1 MRTRN
6 IREVLVML
14 LVILVV
20 IFLWRQGGRRLV
32 QKRISHSAS
41 ILTPLINHNVLTK

>member
-20 IFLWRQGGRRLV
+20 IFLWRQGEYGDSFNNES
-32 QKRISHSAS
+32 RIALRYS
-41 ILTPLINHNVLTK
+41 PR